1 MRRLM
6 LVCAAWLVAC
16 SAEPAPTPTWP
27 PPDATS
33 RAFMAASDTRTAR
46 TLGEVAAMQTETART
61 LAGVTGPTP
70 TPCR

>member
-1 MRRLM
+1 MRRLT

-16 SAEPAPTPTWP
+16 SAGPAPTPTWP

-33 RAFMAASDTRTAR
+33 RAAVSEITT
-46 TLGEVAAMQTETART
+46 QTART
-61 LAGVTGPTP
+61 LAGLTGPTP

>member
-16 SAEPAPTPTWP
+16 SAGPTPTPTWP

-33 RAFMAASDTRTAR
+33 RAA
-46 TLGEVAAMQTETART
+46 VAAITTNTAKT
-61 LAGVTGPTP
+61 LESLSGPTP